1 MKLTAGTASLPV
13 LVATIT
19 WTQRGPWVA
28 DLVLDAEAGPTGTVV
43 LEEGPVRLRGT
54 ATASGAFAGRASAR
68 VVGGRGKL
76 ATPVQ
81 TRQYLGA
88 PLSLVLGDLG
98 ADSGESVAVAAGSAA
113 VGRSVLQTWARPAE
127 SPARILD
134 ELCAALGAD
143 HSWRTTDAG
152 KVEIH
157 LETWPTV
164 TPSRARVLDEDSA
177 SGVLVVDDEALE
189 LRPGF
194 TWGGRRVTAVQVQW
208 SSGRTRS
215 RVWTLRDAPRSLGD
229 ALARAVES
237 RLPSPLWTRLHPSRV
252 VSQAAEDRSL
262 QVLPDD
268 GAVPPMTSVPLR
280 TGIPG
285 LDVEVN
291 PGARVLLA
299 FEEGDPRRPVALPAF
314 DRDATALRAL
324 HITAET
330 EISVNAPTVRIADNG
345 GDILVGDTPAN
356 PVARVGDIVQVALA
370 FMVPDPTQGITLT
383 SPVGPVTGTFGIMG
397 PTGPAAIGVGQII
410 SGKNPFKA

>member
-1 MKLTAGTASLPV
+1 MKLTAGADQLPV
-13 LVATIT
+13 LSATIT

-98 ADSGESVAVAAGSAA
+98 ADSGESVAVAPTSQA
-113 VGRSVLQTWARPAE
+113 VGGSVLQTWARPAE
-127 SPARILD
+127 SPARVLD
-134 ELCAALGAD
+134 ELCAALGTE

-152 KVEIH
+152 RVEIH
-157 LETWPTV
+157 RESWPTV

-177 SGVLVVDDEALE
+177 AGVLVVDDEALE
-189 LRPGF
+189 LRPGT
-194 TWGGRRVTAVQVQW
+194 TWDGRRITAVQVQW
-208 SSGRTRS
+208 SSGRTRT

-229 ALARAVES
+229 ALARAVEA

-262 QVLPDD
+262 QVFPDD

-291 PGARVLLA
+291 AGARVLLA

-314 DRDATALRAL
+314 DRDTTALRAL

-330 EISVNAPTVRIADNG
+330 EVSVDAPTVRLCRDG
-345 GDILVGDTPAN
+345 GEVELSDTPAN
-356 PVARVGDIVQVALA
+356 AVGRVADLVQVTMALL
-370 FMVPDPTQGITLT
+370 VPDPTKGITLS
-383 SPVGPVTGTFGIMG
+383 SPVGPVTGS
-397 PTGPAAIGVGQII
+397 IGTPLLPVILCGQII
-410 SGKNPFKA
+410 SGKDKVKA

>member
-1 MKLTAGTASLPV
+1 MKLSAGADKLPV
-13 LVATIT
+13 LSATIT

-28 DLVLDAEAGPTGTVV
+28 DVILDAEAAPTGLVV
-43 LEEGPVRLRGT
+43 LEEGAVRLRGT
-54 ATASGAFAGRASAR
+54 ATTSGAFAGRASAR
-68 VVGGRGKL
+68 VGGGRGGL
-76 ATPVQ
+76 STPVQ

-88 PLSLVLGDLG
+88 PLSLILGDLG
-98 ADSGESVAVAAGSAA
+98 ADSGESVAVAAASAA
-113 VGRSVLQTWARPAE
+113 VGGSVLQTWARPAE
-127 SPARILD
+127 SPARVLD
-134 ELCAALGAD
+134 ELCAVLGTD
-143 HSWRTTDAG
+143 YSWRTTDAG
-152 KVEIH
+152 RVEIH
-157 LETWPTV
+157 QESWPTV

-177 SGVLVVDDEALE
+177 AGVLVVDDEALE
-189 LRPGF
+189 LRPG
-194 TWGGRRVTAVQVQW
+194 TVWDGRRITAVQVQW

-252 VSQAAEDRSL
+252 VSQAADRSL
-262 QVLPDD
+262 QVFPDD

-299 FEEGDPRRPVALPAF
+299 FEEGDPRRPIALPAF
-314 DRDATALRAL
+314 DRDLGALRAL

-330 EISVNAPTVRIADNG
+330 EIRVNAPTVRIADNG

-356 PVARVGDIVQVALA
+356 PVARVGDIIQGALA
-370 FMVPDPTQGITLT
+370 FVVPDPTQGITLT
-383 SPVGPVTGTFGIMG
+383 SPVGPVTGTIGIPG
-397 PTGPAAIGVGQII
+397 PTGPAAIGVGQIL
-410 SGKNPFKA
+410 SGKAQFRS

>member
-1 MKLTAGTASLPV
+1 MKLTAGTDQLPV
-13 LVATIT
+13 LSATIT
-19 WTQRGPWVA
+19 WTQRGPWVV
-28 DLVLDAEAGPTGTVV
+28 DVILDAEAPPTGLVV
-43 LEEGPVRLRGT
+43 LEEGAVRLRGT
-54 ATASGAFAGRASAR
+54 VSTSGAFAGRASAR

-98 ADSGESVAVAAGSAA
+98 ADSGESVVAPDSTVGGSL
-113 VGRSVLQTWARPAE
+113 LQTWARPAE

-134 ELCAALGAD
+134 ELCLALGSGY
-143 HSWRTTDAG
+143 SWRTTDAG
-152 KVEIH
+152 KVELV

-177 SGVLVVDDEALE
+177 SGVLIVDDEALE
-189 LRPGF
+189 LRPG
-194 TWGGRRVTAVQVQW
+194 TVWDGRRITAVQVQW

-215 RVWTLRDAPRSLGD
+215 RVWTLRDTPRSLGD
-229 ALARAVES
+229 ALARAVEG

-252 VSQAAEDRSL
+252 VSQAAGDRSL
-262 QVLPDD
+262 QVFPDD

-291 PGARVLLA
+291 QGARVLLA

-314 DRDATALRAL
+314 DRDLTALRAL
-324 HITAET
+324 HITAKT
-330 EISVNAPTVRIADNG
+330 EVSVNAPTVRIADNG